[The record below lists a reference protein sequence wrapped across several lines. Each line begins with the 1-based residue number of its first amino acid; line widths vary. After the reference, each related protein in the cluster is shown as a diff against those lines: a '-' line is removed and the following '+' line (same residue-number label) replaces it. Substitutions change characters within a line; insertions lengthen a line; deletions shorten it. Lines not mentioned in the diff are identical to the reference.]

1 MSSYI
6 PLERLTLPVL
16 LSSWARVVDLVSRGD
31 LPADEYA
38 ADLRIRHEIAQ
49 RVRSRP
55 VTAETRELLAELD
68 EWFREATEAVEQP
81 VEGGDPRREWY
92 FYRRLRTA

>member
-1 MSSYI
+1 MSSSI

-38 ADLRIRHEIAQ
+38 ADLQIRHEIAQ

-81 VEGGDPRREWY
+81 VEGGD
-92 FYRRLRTA
+92 LGGSGTSTAG